1 MYLVARP
8 KAQADKLLGLFSSHG
23 VTAEYLPIVE
33 IIYND
38 EALELALE
46 QINQCASVLFI
57 SPTAI
62 DGLGTRLAQLDPK
75 LNLITSGLSSAELLM
90 EYVPQAKIIYPEH
103 GSGVANLIL
112 ESKLANLGKIA
123 LVGGDNLNPRLAKYL
138 EQKKIYYQFINL
150 YQRINCGL
158 ANLAATER
166 LILNPTLRGI
176 VITSCQ
182 IAGFLLE
189 CAAQSPLILARLQE
203 LKLITIHP
211 QISLF
216 LAEHQLQ
223 NVVETASA
231 GNLAI
236 LNIIRDLEN
245 ERN

>member
-8 KAQADKLLGLFSSHG
+8 KAQADKLLDLFSRNG
-23 VTAEYLPIVE
+23 ITAEYLPLVE
-33 IIYND
+33 IIYD
-38 EALELALE
+38 VVALELALE
-46 QINQCASVLFI
+46 QINQCASVLFL
-57 SPTAI
+57 SPSSI
-62 DGLGTRLAQLDPK
+62 DGLGARLAQLSPE

-123 LVGGDNLNPRLAKYL
+123 LVGGDNLNPRLARYL
-138 EQKKIYYQFINL
+138 EQKKVLYQFINL

-158 ANLAATER
+158 ANLFATEK
-166 LILNPTLRGI
+166 LIMNPALRGI

-189 CAAQSPLILARLQE
+189 CATQSPLILARLQE

-236 LNIIRDLEN
+236 LNIIRNLEN

>member
-8 KAQADKLLGLFSSHG
+8 KVQADKLLDLFSSNG
-23 VTAEYLPIVE
+23 ITAEYLPMVE
-33 IIYND
+33 IIYD
-38 EALELALE
+38 DVALEMALT
-46 QINQCASVLFI
+46 QINQCASALFI
-57 SPTAI
+57 SPSAI
-62 DGLGTRLAQLDPK
+62 DGLSARLAQLDPK
-75 LNLITSGLSSAELLM
+75 LNLVTSGLSSAELLQ

-123 LVGGDNLNPRLAKYL
+123 LVGGDNLNPHLAKYL
-138 EQKKIYYQFINL
+138 EQKKIHYQFINL
-150 YQRINCGL
+150 YQRINCGII
-158 ANLAATER
+158 NLSTTEK
-166 LILNPTLRGI
+166 LIMNPALLGI

-189 CAAQSPLILARLQE
+189 CATQSPLILARLQE

-236 LNIIRDLEN
+236 LNIIRDLEH

>member
-23 VTAEYLPIVE
+23 ITAEYLPLVE
-33 IIYND
+33 IIYD
-38 EALELALE
+38 AVALELALE
-46 QINQCASVLFI
+46 QINQCASVLFL
-57 SPTAI
+57 SPSSI
-62 DGLGTRLAQLDPK
+62 DGLGARLAQLSPE

-90 EYVPQAKIIYPEH
+90 EYVPQAKIIYPEY

-138 EQKKIYYQFINL
+138 EQKKVTYQFINL

-158 ANLAATER
+158 INLSATEK
-166 LILNPTLRGI
+166 LIMNPALRGI

-182 IAGFLLE
+182 IVGFLLE
-189 CAAQSPLILARLQE
+189 CATQSPLILARLHE

-236 LNIIRDLEN
+236 LNIIRGLEH

>member
-8 KAQADKLLGLFSSHG
+8 KAQADKLLGLFSRNG
-23 VTAEYLPIVE
+23 ITAEYLPLVE
-33 IIYND
+33 IIYD
-38 EALELALE
+38 AVELELALE
-46 QINQCASVLFI
+46 QINQCASVLFL
-57 SPTAI
+57 SPSSI
-62 DGLGTRLAQLDPK
+62 DGLGARLAQLDPK

-138 EQKKIYYQFINL
+138 EQKKVTYQFINL

-166 LILNPTLRGI
+166 LILNHTLRGI

-189 CAAQSPLILARLQE
+189 CAAQSPLVSARLQE

-236 LNIIRDLEN
+236 LNIIRGLEH